1 MVDVAR
7 LGLAVDS
14 SQVEKGTVSLHQL
27 TGAAGQAS
35 AAAHRLAGA
44 SQSEAAGMRTATA
57 ATVAHTAAMNA
68 NNAAMRMANAQRTNL
83 IFQLNDIGVS
93 LASGMNPLMVL
104 IQQGSQIATIYS
116 GQGGVGMALKE
127 TGNLIGGL
135 ATRFAPLGAAVGAVS
150 LLLYGFTRQI
160 NEANDANVSMVDTAI
175 AMWESLAS
183 AVQTTLGPAFTA
195 FGDMLNREIDI
206 FTEEFTRE
214 ANYLIGLSVGTVD
227 ALKAVW
233 GVLPDAIGHLMFEM
247 ARGVSNTIVK
257 MQMDILSSM
266 NDLFSRIDTMAI
278 SLGGKAFLPRAD
290 VYGFGQ
296 ANYKLEANPFGGG
309 DAIGAAGDAF
319 NNAMGQNYVGNW
331 MKGIG
336 SRAQEIAAARGEMD
350 ALGGSAKAANDNLKL
365 LDQGLGN
372 ITHWTEA
379 FGSAAKSAFSNLGTG
394 IVEAFRKGGDV
405 ATNVLNMLMDK
416 VGQFGET
423 LLNNG
428 LNGLLNMGLNALG
441 GMFGGGTWGVAGG
454 FSGFKGI
461 FGIPGMASGGTVA
474 RSGLSWVGEQGP
486 ELLRLPAG
494 AQVIPN
500 APSMAM
506 AANQNG
512 GEIVINNVINV
523 PPGTSADVAPAIAR
537 EVTKELRRQL
547 PDAIERHNRNPL
559 RRAG

>member
-35 AAAHRLAGA
+35 AAAQRLAGA
-44 SQSEAAGMRTATA
+44 SQAEAAGQKA
-57 ATVAHTAAMNA
+57 ATMAVQAH
-68 NNAAMRMANAQRTNL
+68 NAALMAQNTVMRSSMQQRTMM
-83 IFQLNDIGVS
+83 IYQLNDVAVS
-93 LASGMNPLMVL
+93 LASGMNPAMVAM
-104 IQQGSQIATIYS
+104 QQGSQILQGGLMPAIRTLGDVVGGLVTKFWPLAAVVGVVSAAIAGMTHEINKTSDVTVSFGDTALATWQVIAEGIYS
-116 GQGGVGMALKE
+116 FIRPAVELMGGWFGTAWDWVVQATKDAGNWIIRSIVGSIEYVKTAVGTIPAAFIVAGEAAAQGLADAVASGINMIVGNINALSAGINQLAGSQVLGQIGGVDFGKID
-127 TGNLIGGL
+127 IGGS
-135 ATRFAPLGAAVGAVS
+135 AAQQSWDQSWGQFNNTAAALGERDFMGQ
-150 LLLYGFTRQI
+150 F
-160 NEANDANVSMVDTAI
+160 
-175 AMWESLAS
+175 
-183 AVQTTLGPAFTA
+183 
-195 FGDMLNREIDI
+195 FG
-206 FTEEFTRE
+206 
-214 ANYLIGLSVGTVD
+214 
-227 ALKAVW
+227 
-233 GVLPDAIGHLMFEM
+233 
-247 ARGVSNTIVK
+247 
-257 MQMDILSSM
+257 
-266 NDLFSRIDTMAI
+266 AI
-278 SLGGKAFLPRAD
+278 SG
-290 VYGFGQ
+290 
-296 ANYKLEANPFGGG
+296 
-309 DAIGAAGDAF
+309 
-319 NNAMGQNYVGNW
+319 
-331 MKGIG
+331 
-336 SRAQEIAAARGEMD
+336 RAQELALTRQEMD
-350 ALGGSAKAANDNLKL
+350 NLGGSAKAANDNLKL

-405 ATNVLNMLMDK
+405 ASNVLNMLMDK

-454 FSGFKGI
+454 FSGFSGI
-461 FGIPGMASGGTVA
+461 FGIPGMATGGTVA
-474 RSGLSWVGEQGP
+474 RSGLSWVGEKGP

-494 AQVIPN
+494 AEVIPN
-500 APSMAM
+500 GPSMAM

-512 GEIVINNVINV
+512 GDIYITNQINV